1 MTGGQTL
8 SIEDFF
14 FFLKKKDK
22 EKYNQRPPRSTIT
35 ACLQQL

>member
-1 MTGGQTL
+1 MTGGQTF
-8 SIEDFF
+8 SIEDF